1 MSKITDENKN
11 KEMIQSLALK
21 IKEKGGQAYFVGGYV
36 RDLLLGLPNKDY
48 DIEVH
53 NITKIELENILDDLG
68 GRLEFGKSFGIYN
81 IKGYDID
88 IALPRTESKTGNRH
102 QDFKIDIDPFLSLKD
117 SSMRRDITINAM
129 MLDVLT
135 GEVIDFFHG
144 KDDLKK
150 GIIRQIDDK

>member
-53 NITKIELENILDDLG
+53 NISKIELENILDDLG

-88 IALPRTESKTGNRH
+88 IALPRTE
-102 QDFKIDIDPFLSLKD
+102 
-117 SSMRRDITINAM
+117 
-129 MLDVLT
+129 
-135 GEVIDFFHG
+135 
-144 KDDLKK
+144 
-150 GIIRQIDDK
+150 

>member
-53 NITKIELENILDDLG
+53 NISKIELENILDD
-68 GRLEFGKSFGIYN
+68 
-81 IKGYDID
+81 
-88 IALPRTESKTGNRH
+88 
-102 QDFKIDIDPFLSLKD
+102 
-117 SSMRRDITINAM
+117 
-129 MLDVLT
+129 
-135 GEVIDFFHG
+135 
-144 KDDLKK
+144 
-150 GIIRQIDDK
+150 